1 MSRKINVNPDHYKVA
16 GRERQGH
23 DVVHEVEKQEI
34 KRARGGK
41 TPPFSQNDA
50 RKAAGSSSESTVE
63 RAMTAGA
70 EEGPTTAMLARDVMT
85 PDPACCTR
93 QTTLDEVAKLMILKD
108 CGEIPVIDSSDQLV
122 GVITDRDI
130 VCRAVA
136 EGKNPVAHTAEQCMS
151 HPVVTVPVNAPLD
164 EVMST
169 MEKHRIRR
177 VPVVD
182 GDGCCVGII
191 AQADVALTAPAR
203 NVTQLV
209 REVSRDS
216 ARRLH

>member
-50 RKAAGSSSESTVE
+50 RKASPSGQSSVE
-63 RAMTAGA
+63 RATTLGS
-70 EEGPTTAMLARDVMT
+70 EEGPTTAKLARDVMT

-93 QTTLDEVAKLMILKD
+93 QTTLDEVAKLMIQKD

-151 HPVVTVPVNAPLD
+151 HPVVTVGVNAPLD

-191 AQADVALTAPAR
+191 AQADVALTAQAR
-203 NVTQLV
+203 DVTQLV